1 VVAICSLIATVGL
14 GVLAYQ
20 WLKRPPDVS
29 NPSVEFVAEEPVKK
43 KKRKPKDLTVNW
55 PTYGY
60 DAARTKAFPT
70 GVVRPPFAGSDWS
83 FQAGKL
89 LEFSPIIVDDVLY
102 VQDIDARVYA
112 IDAKTGKLKWKK
124 RIGRLNASAPAYH
137 DGRLFL
143 VNLDPGQVVAMRA
156 RDGKVIWRKS
166 LPGRSESS
174 PLVWKGKLV
183 IFGCE
188 CGSVY
193 AMSTKDG
200 SLVWE
205 VKTAGAV
212 KGALAFGKGK
222 VFGGNYAGE
231 YFAIDVKT
239 GKVRWKREA
248 IGGSFG
254 RGGGIYSTPA
264 VAYGRVYFGS
274 IDSRVY
280 SVDMDTGEIAWSF
293 STGAEVYSGPAVA
306 DVKGAPPTVY
316 IGSIDH
322 HFYALDAKTGK
333 LRWKQH
339 AGGQVSG
346 APSVIGDVVYVG
358 VIGPDQGT
366 IGYRAKDGKVVFKH
380 EQGEYN
386 PAITDGRRLYLTG
399 YSTIRAFTNKG
410 LKRRLKRRE
419 RAERERRRA
428 ARRAAREA
436 GELPPASADAEVRP
450 SPRTRAAQRRAAQ
463 RAQRQRAAH
472 RRAQR
477 TQRQRARRQALRR
490 KRARRA
496 AQRRAQAKRRA
507 AKRQKRTSAGRRGN

>member
-1 VVAICSLIATVGL
+1 VAAGL

-29 NPSVEFVAEEPVKK
+29 NPAVEFVAQT
-43 KKRKPKDLTVNW
+43 PKIPPKLKHRTVDW
-55 PTYGY
+55 PTYGFN
-60 DAARTKAFPT
+60 AARTKHFPT
-70 GVVRPPFAGSDWS
+70 RKVRPPFAGSDWS

-89 LEFSPIIVDDVLY
+89 LEFSPILVGNRLY

-112 IDAKTGKLKWKK
+112 IDERNGKIIWKN
-124 RIGRLNASAPAYH
+124 RVGRLNASAPAYH
-137 DGRLFL
+137 DGRLFV
-143 VNLDPGQVVAMRA
+143 VNLDPGQAVALRA
-156 RDGKVIWRKS
+156 RDGKVLWRRP

-174 PLVWKGKLV
+174 PLVYKGKLV

-193 AMSTKDG
+193 ALRARDG
-200 SLVWE
+200 KVVWE

-212 KGALAFGKGK
+212 KGALAKGK
-222 VFGGNYAGE
+222 DNVYGGNYAGE
-231 YFAIDVKT
+231 YFAIDADT
-239 GKVRWKREA
+239 GRVEWKREA

-264 VAYGRVYFGS
+264 VAWGRVYFGS

-280 SVDMDTGEIAWSF
+280 SVDMDTGEIAWSY

-306 DVKGAPPTVY
+306 DVRGAPPTVY

-333 LRWKQH
+333 LRWKRD

-358 VIGPDQGT
+358 VIGPNQGT

-386 PAITDGRRLYLTG
+386 PAITNGRRLYLTG
-399 YSTIRAFTNKG
+399 YSTIRAFRNKG
-410 LKRRLKRRE
+410 LKRREQQREKR
-419 RAERERRRA
+419 
-428 ARRAAREA
+428 
-436 GELPPASADAEVRP
+436 
-450 SPRTRAAQRRAAQ
+450 
-463 RAQRQRAAH
+463 
-472 RRAQR
+472 
-477 TQRQRARRQALRR
+477 RRQALR
-490 KRARRA
+490 KARELERQA
-496 AQRRAQAKRRA
+496 NAGTAQAGRAQPRGDGA
-507 AKRQKRTSAGRRGN
+507 AAP